1 MNRNMRMRIGSL
13 AVLTILISGGSGVA
27 HSASITQVSP
37 PDGPI
42 MIGVPAPPPNS
53 VPPTPGT
60 SSGLP
65 LLETLTIEPEGLTES
80 REDQFEYPI
89 LGADGC
95 NTRERLLKAS
105 TTTGTKTGP
114 CTVSG
119 QWYTW
124 YDGEITTDPMQL
136 AIDPIVPLE
145 EAWDSGASQW
155 TAAQRRDF
163 ANDIGRDIS
172 LQVVTTS
179 VKASKGDSDP
189 AEWLPPRS
197 GVDCKYATAYTLTK
211 SRWNLSVDQAE
222 FDALREILSD
232 TSNCNG
238 KPLLIPERGMTPGR
252 GPASIIGGIG
262 APSGTPYRAVNV
274 AAYAMDGTVAAGD
287 QVSID
292 GTFELSGLAPGKY
305 TLLFRGGTSGTA
317 DQWYSEKG
325 QGYPPSKI
333 AVVAGGVVSGINVAM
348 TAKASFTDVGPGTRF
363 SPEIGWASTTGIAQG
378 FADGAFRPL
387 EPVRRDA
394 MAAFLYRLAGSPAV
408 PFDAPVFA
416 DVPADSEFFDE
427 IRWLASTGI
436 TTGFPDGGFH
446 PLEPVNRDAMAAF
459 LHRFN
464 GSPQLPGVSQIFS
477 DVPITSQFA
486 KEIKWLAQTQI
497 TTGYPNGTFR
507 PTSSVNRDAMT
518 AFLARYARNF
528 G

>member
-1 MNRNMRMRIGSL
+1 
-13 AVLTILISGGSGVA
+13 
-27 HSASITQVSP
+27 
-37 PDGPI
+37 

-486 KEIKWLAQTQI
+486 EEIKWLAQTQI